1 MALLVELHHLALMSL
16 LWEEAAALV
25 TLQIHLMLPMGVL
38 AELAVPAQL
47 LQSKALLELVV
58 I

>member
-16 LWEEAAALV
+16 LWEEAVALV